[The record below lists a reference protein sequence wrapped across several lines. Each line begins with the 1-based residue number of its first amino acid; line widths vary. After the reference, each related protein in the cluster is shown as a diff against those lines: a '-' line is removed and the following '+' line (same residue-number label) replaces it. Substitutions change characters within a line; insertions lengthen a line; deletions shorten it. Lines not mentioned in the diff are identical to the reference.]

1 MADDAEIVVVGAGP
15 AGMTAG
21 LYGARS
27 GHRTLVLERALP
39 GGQAALT
46 AEVENYPGFAEP
58 VSGTSLTQAMQM
70 QAERFGCT
78 FANAD
83 VFGLD
88 RTDSGFVLNLD
99 SGPVTAR
106 AVIIATGVKPKP
118 LGIPGEKELTGRGVS
133 YCAVCDGPLFRNQ
146 EVAVVGGGD
155 SAMDEAL
162 YLAGFCSRVYLIH
175 RRDEFRG
182 ARTAEERLRRHP
194 KVTLILSSIVT
205 SVSGTT
211 HVENIEVKAL
221 KDDSTRRLPVAGL
234 FIYVGSIPNTDW
246 CAPLVKLDE
255 NGFVVTDALLETSSP
270 GVFAAGD
277 VRVTPLRQ
285 ICTAVADG
293 ALAAMSAHR
302 FLTEQ
307 S

>member
-1 MADDAEIVVVGAGP
+1 MKTAELVVVGAGP

-27 GHRTLVLERALP
+27 GHKTLVLERALP

-58 VSGTSLTQAMQM
+58 VSGLALTQAMQQ
-70 QAERFGCT
+70 QAQRFGCE
-78 FANAD
+78 FATAEVSGLTRAD
-83 VFGLD
+83 SAL
-88 RTDSGFVLNLD
+88 TLLASGD
-99 SGPVTAR
+99 AIQAR
-106 AVIIATGVKPKP
+106 AVVIATGVKSKP
-118 LGIPGEKELTGRGVS
+118 LGIPGEKELIGRGVS
-133 YCAVCDGPLFRNQ
+133 YCAVCDGPLFEGRD
-146 EVAVVGGGD
+146 VAVVGGGD

-175 RRDEFRG
+175 RRDRFRG
-182 ARTAEERLRRHP
+182 SKAAEERLRRNP
-194 KVTLILSSIVT
+194 KVKLVLSSIVT
-205 SVSGTT
+205 SVSGTGQ
-211 HVENIEVKAL
+211 VESIEVKHLA
-221 KDDSTRRLPVAGL
+221 DGATHRLAVAGL
-234 FIYVGSIPNTDW
+234 FVYVGSVPNTGW
-246 CAPLVKLDE
+246 CAPAVRLDAA
-255 NGFVVTDALLETSSP
+255 GFIITDEELATSLP

-293 ALAAMSAHR
+293 ALAAMSAHH
-302 FLTEQ
+302 FLTGL